1 MKKKISLLLAVIM
14 IIAMMPSN
22 FAATYTADAIKYNEI
37 FILDGEEIEMTSYK
51 IWGNNYVKLRDIA
64 EIMSGK
70 KAQFSV
76 EYDQTLNKTLIKTGK
91 PYVKQEERAI
101 NNFGKKETAILSEI
115 TISVNNQDILIESAL
130 IKGNNFVKLR
140 DIGDIVCFD
149 VKYDESIKRV
159 ILNSDGIEDSTR
171 EEDGVEY
178 LQVNMLVPGTVEE
191 LAKQIYDIL
200 NERDIQKIIFFRLP
214 KNVTY
219 NNVSD
224 YGWPIDSAF
233 LEIRGQ
239 DCTEVNA
246 SYYFGDGYQAYSS
259 ALNGSRCFIPMKIVG
274 GMNVDTCKMNID
286 TCKNNKAEIL
296 KYEAELQKIIDSW
309 DKNLTDL
316 EKAMLINRYIINR
329 IDYDN
334 DYKIYS
340 FMEALKWNKGTCS
353 AYASI
358 FKKMANL
365 SNLECEF
372 INNKVHA
379 FNAVKINGEWRFF
392 DSCWND
398 HDEESL
404 KEVWCNLNLEELY
417 ELDYGK
423 LSADGTKDCHIID
436 DKTLEKLGIK

>member
-1 MKKKISLLLAVIM
+1 MKKRISLLLAVIM
-14 IIAMMPSN
+14 IIAMIPTS
-22 FAATYTADAIKYNEI
+22 FASTYTADAIKYNEI

-101 NNFGKKETAILSEI
+101 NNFGKKETALLSEI
-115 TISVNNQDILIESAL
+115 TINVNNQDILIESAL

-219 NNVSD
+219 NNASD

-233 LEIRGQ
+233 LKIRGE

-259 ALNGSRCFIPMKIVG
+259 ALNGSKCFIPMKIVY
-274 GMNVDTCKMNID
+274 GMNVDTC
-286 TCKNNKAEIL
+286 NNTKAENI
-296 KYEAELQKIIDSW
+296 KYKAELQKTIDSW

-316 EKAMLINRYIINR
+316 EKARLINRYIINR
-329 IDYDN
+329 IDYDY
-334 DYKIYS
+334 DYKIYR
-340 FMEALKWNKGTCS
+340 FMEALKWNKGICS

-358 FKKMANL
+358 FKKMADL
-365 SNLECEF
+365 SNLECEVVSS
-372 INNKVHA
+372 KVHA

-392 DSCWND
+392 DSTWND

-404 KEVWCNLNLEELY
+404 KEVWFNLTLEELY
-417 ELDYGK
+417 KLDYGK
-423 LSADGTKDCHIID
+423 LSATGDKDCHILE